1 MLVMVCSS
9 LDYLFT
15 QLSVLLLLKSV
26 NVSSYYSVV
35 CIVTIKICKFC
46 IMVVLSSLYFY
57 SVVCIITIKICN
69 CGIIVLISQ
78 YCYTLMCV
86 ITLKVYLFILVLL
99 FSFICET
106 SGLCSHKSEVY
117 GKFIVTMEVN

>member
-1 MLVMVCSS
+1 
-9 LDYLFT
+9 
-15 QLSVLLLLKSV
+15 
-26 NVSSYYSVV
+26 
-35 CIVTIKICKFC
+35 
-46 IMVVLSSLYFY
+46 MVVLSSLYFY

-86 ITLKVYLFILVLL
+86 ITLKVYLFILVILVTY
-99 FSFICET
+99 IYET
-106 SGLCSHKSEVY
+106 SGLCGHKSEVY